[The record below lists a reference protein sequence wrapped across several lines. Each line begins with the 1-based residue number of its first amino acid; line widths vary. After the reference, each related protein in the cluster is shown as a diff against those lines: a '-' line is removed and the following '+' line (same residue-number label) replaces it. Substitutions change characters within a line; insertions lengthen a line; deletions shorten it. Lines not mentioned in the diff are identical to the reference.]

1 MQMLVEA
8 QGQMLNDI
16 EKSVDRAVDYT
27 EKGVNEMRKAV
38 TYQKKSRKKMLIIVC
53 CLIILLV
60 VILVPTLVTLLP
72 MKSAGSGS
80 G

>member
-1 MQMLVEA
+1 
-8 QGQMLNDI
+8 MLNDI

-38 TYQKKSRKKMLIIVC
+38 KYQKRSRKKMLIIIC
-53 CLIILLV
+53 CLVILLV

-72 MKSAGSGS
+72 KKSNST
-80 G
+80 